1 MQVLLFDPF
10 HGAAGDMI
18 TGALLGCGADR
29 ELVARAMRSVV
40 AEPVISTVT
49 RCGIHAIK
57 VETRASPSRRTLE
70 EVLARCAEADASREA
85 KVMAARVF
93 NRIGRAE
100 ERVHGTRTHFHDVGA
115 DDAVADVVGACT
127 ALHSLGVGGVVVLPV
142 TLGWGT
148 VQGTHGNYPVPA
160 PATVHILEGTNIAIR
175 LGDEEGE
182 LCTPTGAAL
191 LAEFVSLGNDDLGAY
206 TIRAVGYGAGTRD
219 PKKNPNV
226 LRAMVVETGEGAM
239 PQQDCV
245 DVLETNVDDVSGE
258 VIASAMERLMDAGAR
273 DASATPTLMKKGRAG
288 HLVQVICTPDT
299 TTALAMLMARELGT
313 LGIRCTPA
321 VHRFIAERT
330 VEQVEIILNGQ
341 RRLLP
346 FKCGRMGG
354 RVYTLKA
361 EFEPARQCAAELDLP
376 VRDVLQA
383 VTEAGWALVRQ
394 REGVADEK

>member
-1 MQVLLFDPF
+1 MRVLLFDPF

-40 AEPVISTVT
+40 GEPVISTVT

-70 EVLARCAEADASREA
+70 EVLARCAEADAPREA
-85 KVMAARVF
+85 KAMAARVF
-93 NRIGRAE
+93 QRIGRAE
-100 ERVHGTRTHFHDVGA
+100 ERVHGARTHFHEVGA

-127 ALHSLGVGGVVVLPV
+127 ALHSLGVGGVAVLPV
-142 TLGWGT
+142 VLGRGT
-148 VQGTHGNYPVPA
+148 VQVTHGNYPVPA
-160 PATVHILEGTNIAIR
+160 PATVHILEGTDIPTR
-175 LGDEEGE
+175 LGDEDGE

-191 LAEFVSLGNDDLGAY
+191 LAEFVSLRTDDLGAY

-219 PKKNPNV
+219 PKTTPNV
-226 LRAMVVETGEGAM
+226 LRAMVVETGEGPM
-239 PQQDCV
+239 PQDRV

-258 VIASAMERLMDAGAR
+258 VIAGAMERLMDAGAR
-273 DASATPTLMKKGRAG
+273 DVSAIPSLMKKGRAG
-288 HLVQVICTPDT
+288 HLVRVICTPDT
-299 TTALAMLMARELGT
+299 TTALAGLMARELGT

-321 VHRFIAERT
+321 VHRFVAERT
-330 VEQVEIILNGQ
+330 VEQAGVILNGQ

-394 REGVADEK
+394 REGAADEK